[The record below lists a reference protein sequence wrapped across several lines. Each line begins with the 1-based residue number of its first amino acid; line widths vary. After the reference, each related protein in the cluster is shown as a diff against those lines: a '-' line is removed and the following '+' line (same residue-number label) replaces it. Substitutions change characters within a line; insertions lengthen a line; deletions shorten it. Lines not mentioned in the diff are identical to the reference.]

1 MVGDQKHRTLSGEV
15 LHALYLDRPVVDS
28 KGEAKEP
35 FDHGPEPWPRGHSDA
50 ISWLGVCELSCEG
63 SGSLF

>member
-15 LHALYLDRPVVDS
+15 LHALHLDRPVVDS

-35 FDHGPEPWPRGHSDA
+35 FDHGPKPWPRGHSDA
-50 ISWLGVCELSCEG
+50 IS
-63 SGSLF
+63 